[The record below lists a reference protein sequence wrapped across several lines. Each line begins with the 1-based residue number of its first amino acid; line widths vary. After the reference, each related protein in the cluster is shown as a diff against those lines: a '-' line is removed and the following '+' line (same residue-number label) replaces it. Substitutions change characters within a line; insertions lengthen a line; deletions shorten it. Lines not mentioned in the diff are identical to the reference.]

1 MWQRRGLVLVV
12 YVVGLLLAGLVGLGL
27 VKMLDVEIGS
37 TGFSDELVRRFDA
50 VLWFDYFDGL
60 KAGLA
65 GLMRQT
71 ALTAFAMMIWKVA
84 SSVGL
89 IHALAGDATAGFWD
103 GVRRYTVR
111 GFGLALLY
119 FIPLVLLVG
128 AVVGIASSVT
138 EDMGEVGVVWTW
150 TAVVPLACIVL
161 VATFDLFHDYARM
174 HLVLRGTTIRRAW
187 LRGIQWPFRRF
198 RSVFLYK
205 LWFLISAVLWVA
217 VFLVGLYMP
226 DHSLGAVFAAFLI
239 QQVLIIARSGATVSW
254 IGAETALFERFAPP
268 IEEPEEEADTGD
280 SADTADSAG

>member
-1 MWQRRGLVLVV
+1 MWQRRSLVLVI

-89 IHALAGDATAGFWD
+89 IHALHGDASGSFWE
-103 GVRRYTVR
+103 GVRRYTIR

-128 AVVGIASSVT
+128 AVIGVGVSVT
-138 EDMGEVGVVWTW
+138 EDMGEVGLVWTW
-150 TAVVPLACIVL
+150 TAVIPLACIVL
-161 VATFDLFHDYARM
+161 VAMFDLFHDYARM
-174 HLVLRGTTIRRAW
+174 HLVLRQTTIRRAW
-187 LRGIQWPFRRF
+187 LRGIQWPFRCF
-198 RSVFLYK
+198 RSVLLYK
-205 LWFLISAVLWVA
+205 IWFWISALLWVA
-217 VFLVGLYMP
+217 VLLVGLNMP
-226 DHSLGAVFAAFLI
+226 DYSLGVVFLAFLI
-239 QQVLIIARSGATVSW
+239 QQVLIIARTGATVSW

-268 IEEPEEEADTGD
+268 VEEVEEEAE
-280 SADTADSAG
+280 TADVAESEA